1 MMPVL
6 FIKLVAKMTLRGGP
20 AFLLGWCIPGAAHW
34 YYGQRSKALIFF
46 AIALICSIIG
56 IIIADFRFIRF
67 SDNPFYYFG
76 QFGIGLTWLLV
87 TLLTSEA
94 PRGLISMSYFEIG
107 MLYVCVAG
115 ILNLVI
121 LLNLYSQL
129 TARKPPATENQALTE
144 QPPKTETDPPPE
156 NIGEVSPEADN
167 QTIQ

>member
-1 MMPVL
+1 MKIFILPLVL
-6 FIKLVAKMTLRGGP
+6 LA
-20 AFLLGWCIPGAAHW
+20 GWLIPGFAHW
-34 YYGQRSKALIFF
+34 FYGQKYRALIFF
-46 AIALICSIIG
+46 AVTIIVSALG

-67 SDNPFYYFG
+67 WDNPFYYFG
-76 QFGIGLTWLLV
+76 QFGSGLTWLLV

-115 ILNLVI
+115 ILNMVI

-129 TARKPPATENQALTE
+129 IANKSSETKTTLSTEE
-144 QPPKTETDPPPE
+144 PPKTET
-156 NIGEVSPEADN
+156 NS

>member
-1 MMPVL
+1 MRI
-6 FIKLVAKMTLRGGP
+6 FILPFV
-20 AFLLGWCIPGAAHW
+20 LLGGWLIPGFAHW
-34 YYGQRSKALIFF
+34 YYGQRYKALMFF
-46 AIALICSIIG
+46 AIALICSILG

-67 SDNPFYYFG
+67 LDNPFYYFG
-76 QFGIGLTWLLV
+76 QFGSGLTWLLV

-129 TARKPPATENQALTE
+129 TARKPSTVKDPTLTE
-144 QPPKTETDPPPE
+144 QPPKTETD
-156 NIGEVSPEADN
+156 N
-167 QTIQ
+167 QTVQ

>member
-1 MMPVL
+1 MKILTLPL
-6 FIKLVAKMTLRGGP
+6 ILLV
-20 AFLLGWCIPGAAHW
+20 GWIIPGFAHW
-34 YYGQRSKALIFF
+34 FYGQKYKALIFF
-46 AIALICSIIG
+46 TIAIICSIIG

-76 QFGIGLTWLLV
+76 QFGSGLTWLLV

-121 LLNLYSQL
+121 ILNLYTQL
-129 TARKPPATENQALTE
+129 TTQNPPASEGQALSE
-144 QPPKTETDPPPE
+144 QPPKTETD
-156 NIGEVSPEADN
+156 S
-167 QTIQ
+167 QTVQ